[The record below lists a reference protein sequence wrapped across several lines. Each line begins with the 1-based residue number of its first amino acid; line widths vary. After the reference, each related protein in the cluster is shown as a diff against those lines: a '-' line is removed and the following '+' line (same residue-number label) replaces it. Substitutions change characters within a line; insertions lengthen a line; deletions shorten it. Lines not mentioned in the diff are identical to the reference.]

1 MLFCTLLTG
10 YASRIASE
18 RPQERRKYPFSAFSF
33 LPPLSE
39 AVVVPRVFNRVV
51 MPVIRGCFRGV
62 LGAFR
67 GCSGGVWGVFW
78 GVPDRSPDF
87 TQPWSSCLVI
97 LFLVIS
103 LWVLTWPTGTSVI
116 KVDQTEGTES
126 MSGISSIECRAV
138 SFARSLIPLTKPSLQ
153 SISLMGCELNS
164 VWGGFLHPPYTN
176 LTTQKMIEWSKSWGH
191 GSNSYPSSN
200 LSFFQLSFKDLKW
213 PFTIVTKWHL

>member
-1 MLFCTLLTG
+1 
-10 YASRIASE
+10 
-18 RPQERRKYPFSAFSF
+18 
-33 LPPLSE
+33 
-39 AVVVPRVFNRVV
+39 

-67 GCSGGVWGVFW
+67 GCSGGVGEVFW
-78 GVPDRSPDF
+78 GVLDRCPDF

-103 LWVLTWPTGTSVI
+103 LWVLTWRSGTSVI
-116 KVDQTEGTES
+116 KVIEGAES

-138 SFARSLIPLTKPSLQ
+138 SFPRSLTKSSLQ

-164 VWGGFLHPPYTN
+164 VWGSFLHPPYTN

-200 LSFFQLSFKDLKW
+200 LSFFSSFKDLKW

>member
-1 MLFCTLLTG
+1 MLFCTILTG

-18 RPQERRKYPFSAFSF
+18 RPRSAESTPLAPFPSF
-33 LPPLSE
+33 LLYQKLWLFRECLIGLLYQWFGGVSG
-39 AVVVPRVFNRVV
+39 VF
-51 MPVIRGCFRGV
+51 
-62 LGAFR
+62 LGR
-67 GCSGGVWGVFW
+67 SGGVWGVFW
-78 GVPDRSPDF
+78 GVPDRCPDF

-97 LFLVIS
+97 LFVVVS
-103 LWVLTWPTGTSVI
+103 LWVLTWRTGTSVI

-138 SFARSLIPLTKPSLQ
+138 SFARSLIPLIKPSLQ

-176 LTTQKMIEWSKSWGH
+176 LTTQKMIEWSKSWEH